1 VEPVPVV
8 HSVYAVKRRGSNVW
22 AKVVVGVFIIDFI
35 EVYDGPVPRQLE
47 PFAPGVLALRRVK
60 AGMSLARLADAVG
73 VSTRQIVY
81 YEQGRHSPTPARL
94 KKLADVL
101 GTTAQDLAGVP
112 EGEESL
118 ADLRRFAGLDRVRAA
133 DLLARR
139 VPGVTVWKLQ
149 AVESGVE
156 VRAWEDPAVL
166 KRVTASLAGLYG
178 VPVSKVRFA
187 WFRTFPQQAHLLRPA
202 RSRASVSQKLGGGE
216 VKAELLWRGLNDR
229 QRSYLTACYR
239 VDQEREDAARRE
251 RVAGR
256 DPGPASRWR
265 KLPFTI
271 KADPTFTGYTDIQE
285 RLRSEG
291 HHDPGAGATLQAL
304 ARRGLILVCEDE
316 VEVFPVGFVPRV
328 LVELTRLGRACARAG
343 LGESPPRASKGL
355 LSEWLW
361 RDFVKVAVAGAQ
373 GLPEDGLWGRA
384 RFYLGTGFRPR
395 GVMSRGFIDRVP
407 VREGIG
413 GDSYVKEY
421 RWQLTEAGRRH
432 LAECLETYR
441 EMYPGV
447 ATYEL

>member
-1 VEPVPVV
+1 LGENRL
-8 HSVYAVKRRGSNVW
+8 AI
-22 AKVVVGVFIIDFI
+22 FIIDFV

-47 PFAPGVLALRRVK
+47 PFAPGALALRRAK
-60 AGMSLARLADAVG
+60 AGLSLARLADAVG

-81 YEQGRHSPTPARL
+81 YEQGRHSPTPTRL

-133 DLLARR
+133 DLLARK

-149 AVESGVE
+149 AVESGIE

-178 VPVSKVRFA
+178 VPVSKVRLA
-187 WFRTFPQQAHLLRPA
+187 WFRAFPRQAHLLQPTHHPA
-202 RSRASVSQKLGGGE
+202 PASQKRGGGE
-216 VKAELLWRGLNDR
+216 GREEMLWRRLNGR
-229 QRSYLTACYR
+229 QRAYLTACYR

-251 RVAGR
+251 RAAGR
-256 DPGPASRWR
+256 DPGPASHWR

-271 KADPTFTGYTDIQE
+271 KADPAFTGYTDIQE

-304 ARRGLILVCEDE
+304 ARRGLILVSQDE

-328 LVELTRLGRACARAG
+328 LVELTRLGRACARTG
-343 LGESPPRASKGL
+343 LRESPPRASKGL

-361 RDFVKVAVAGAQ
+361 RDLVKVAAAGDQ
-373 GLPEDGLWGRA
+373 GLPEDGLWGKA

-407 VREGIG
+407 VREGVG

-432 LAECLETYR
+432 LAECLKTYR
-441 EMYPGV
+441 ERYPGV
-447 ATYEL
+447 ATDEL